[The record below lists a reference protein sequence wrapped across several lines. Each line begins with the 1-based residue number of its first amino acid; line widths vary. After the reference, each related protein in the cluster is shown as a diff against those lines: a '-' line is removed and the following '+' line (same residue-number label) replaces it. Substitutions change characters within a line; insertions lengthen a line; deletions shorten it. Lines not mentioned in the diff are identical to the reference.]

1 MEKNGDWGREVEKFL
16 RSIDLHRFFAGK
28 IIINFH
34 RIPMQ
39 ITSTQKNNANTLRSS
54 LEIYTEP
61 QRERKK
67 LCAYFMVRCSRDRG
81 VGWLVLLIRADDAQ
95 YRTN

>member
-39 ITSTQKNNANTLRSS
+39 ITSTQK
-54 LEIYTEP
+54 
-61 QRERKK
+61 KK
-67 LCAYFMVRCSRDRG
+67 CKYIAFVAGNL
-81 VGWLVLLIRADDAQ
+81 
-95 YRTN
+95 YRTTKRTQKTLCIFYGAL